1 MAEVTNELLYEVLK
15 AIQDKLPTFDR
26 KLDELKAELQAVRI
40 HPIATQQ
47 DVQNIYAT
55 MARQESR
62 VERIERRLELSEG
75 ELTR

>member
-15 AIQDKLPTFDR
+15 AVQDKLTTFDR

-40 HPIATQQ
+40 HSIATQQ
-47 DVQNIYAT
+47 DIQNIYAT
-55 MARQESR
+55 LARQEGR

-75 ELTR
+75 EFAR